1 MKLKIIQLLA
11 LLFISTPLFSQDE
24 IESKWKNSGNAVF
37 LVNQSS
43 FSNWTSG
50 GQSSISGTL
59 KVDYNYNYSDNGWA
73 WDTKIFSNFGL
84 NKISGSEFLKKTDDR
99 IEVNSVLGKKFNN
112 DVIGKWSYSSFFN
125 FQTQFAKGYRFG
137 KDSNG
142 NPNRTEKSRFFSPAT
157 LQLGVG
163 LYWKKSKDFWVN
175 VAPMTGKLILVNR
188 FFTETLNENETY
200 FGVKKGG
207 NSRFELGASVRA
219 YYKSEIFKNIN
230 LENILVISDDLNLEF
245 GRIRLKPN
253 GSDGGHNG
261 LKDIT
266 NSLNTSNYSRLRFGI
281 GGDFPK
287 GKQSEYVLS
296 KWNKEEISKFI
307 EIEPLF
313 TEIVKS
319 FVTQGIDETMNKFNC

>member
-1 MKLKIIQLLA
+1 M
-11 LLFISTPLFSQDE
+11 FSQDE
-24 IESKWKNSGNAVF
+24 IEDKKWKKSGNAVF

-59 KVDYNYNYSDNGWA
+59 KVDYNYNYSDDGWA

-84 NKISGSEFLKKTDDR
+84 NKISGSEYLKKTDDR

-163 LYWKKSKDFWVN
+163 LYWKKSKNFWIN

-230 LENILVISDDLNLEF
+230 LENRLSLYSDYLDRPQNVDFDCTFNFVMKVNQYISTNLIFQFVYDDNEIKRVQVREVLGLGLNIDLSNI
-245 GRIRLKPN
+245 RI
-253 GSDGGHNG
+253 
-261 LKDIT
+261 
-266 NSLNTSNYSRLRFGI
+266 
-281 GGDFPK
+281 
-287 GKQSEYVLS
+287 
-296 KWNKEEISKFI
+296 
-307 EIEPLF
+307 
-313 TEIVKS
+313 
-319 FVTQGIDETMNKFNC
+319 

>member
-1 MKLKIIQLLA
+1 M
-11 LLFISTPLFSQDE
+11 FSQDE
-24 IESKWKNSGNAVF
+24 IEDKKWKKSGNAVF

-59 KVDYNYNYSDNGWA
+59 KVDYNYNYSDDGWA

-163 LYWKKSKDFWVN
+163 LYWKKSKDFWIN

-230 LENILVISDDLNLEF
+230 LENRLSLYSDYLDRPQNVDFDCTFNFVMKVNQYISTNLIFQFVYDDNEIKRVQIREVLGLGLNIDLSNI
-245 GRIRLKPN
+245 RI
-253 GSDGGHNG
+253 
-261 LKDIT
+261 
-266 NSLNTSNYSRLRFGI
+266 
-281 GGDFPK
+281 
-287 GKQSEYVLS
+287 
-296 KWNKEEISKFI
+296 
-307 EIEPLF
+307 
-313 TEIVKS
+313 
-319 FVTQGIDETMNKFNC
+319 

>member
-1 MKLKIIQLLA
+1 MKLKIIHLLS
-11 LLFISTPLFSQDE
+11 LLFISTLVFSQDE
-24 IESKWKNSGNAVF
+24 IEDKKWKKSGNAVF

-59 KVDYNYNYSDNGWA
+59 KVDYNYNYSDDGWA

-163 LYWKKSKDFWVN
+163 LYWKKSKNFWIN

-230 LENILVISDDLNLEF
+230 LENRLSLYSDYLDRPQNVDFDCTFNFVMKVNQYISTNLIFQFVYDDNEIKRVQVREVLGLGLNIDLSNI
-245 GRIRLKPN
+245 RI
-253 GSDGGHNG
+253 
-261 LKDIT
+261 
-266 NSLNTSNYSRLRFGI
+266 
-281 GGDFPK
+281 
-287 GKQSEYVLS
+287 
-296 KWNKEEISKFI
+296 
-307 EIEPLF
+307 
-313 TEIVKS
+313 
-319 FVTQGIDETMNKFNC
+319 

>member
-1 MKLKIIQLLA
+1 MKFKIIHLLIF
-11 LLFISTPLFSQDE
+11 LFINSLLFSQEEED
-24 IESKWKNSGNAVF
+24 SKWKNSGNAIF

-43 FSNWTSG
+43 FSNWSSG

-59 KVDYNYNYSDNGWA
+59 KIDYNFNYTDNGWD
-73 WDTKIFSNFGL
+73 WDTKLISNFGL
-84 NKISGSEFLKKTDDR
+84 NKISGSDFLKKTDDK

-188 FFTETLNENETY
+188 FFTESLNETQTY

-219 YYKSEIFKNIN
+219 YYKSEIFENVS
-230 LENILVISDDLNLEF
+230 LENRLSLYSDYLDRPQNIDFDCTFNFVMKVNQYISTNLIFQFVYDDNDIKRVQVREVLGLGLNIDLSNIDLSNI
-245 GRIRLKPN
+245 RI
-253 GSDGGHNG
+253 
-261 LKDIT
+261 
-266 NSLNTSNYSRLRFGI
+266 
-281 GGDFPK
+281 
-287 GKQSEYVLS
+287 
-296 KWNKEEISKFI
+296 
-307 EIEPLF
+307 
-313 TEIVKS
+313 
-319 FVTQGIDETMNKFNC
+319 

>member
-1 MKLKIIQLLA
+1 MKLKIIHLLS
-11 LLFISTPLFSQDE
+11 LLFISTLVFSQDE
-24 IESKWKNSGNAVF
+24 IEDKKWKKSGNAVF

-163 LYWKKSKDFWVN
+163 LYWKKSKDFWIN

-230 LENILVISDDLNLEF
+230 LENRLSLYSDYLDRPQNVDFDCTFNFVMKVNQYISTNLIFQFVYDDNEIKRVQVREVLGLGLNIDLSNI
-245 GRIRLKPN
+245 RI
-253 GSDGGHNG
+253 
-261 LKDIT
+261 
-266 NSLNTSNYSRLRFGI
+266 
-281 GGDFPK
+281 
-287 GKQSEYVLS
+287 
-296 KWNKEEISKFI
+296 
-307 EIEPLF
+307 
-313 TEIVKS
+313 
-319 FVTQGIDETMNKFNC
+319 

>member
-1 MKLKIIQLLA
+1 MKLKIYHLLS
-11 LLFISTPLFSQDE
+11 LLFISTLVFSQDE
-24 IESKWKNSGNAVF
+24 IEDKKWKKSGNAVF

-59 KVDYNYNYSDNGWA
+59 KVDYNYNYSDDGWA

-163 LYWKKSKDFWVN
+163 LYWKKSKNFWIN

-230 LENILVISDDLNLEF
+230 LENRLSLYSDYLDRPQNVDFDCTFNFVMKVNQYISTNLIFQFVYDDNEIKRIQVREVLGLGLNIDLSNI
-245 GRIRLKPN
+245 RI
-253 GSDGGHNG
+253 
-261 LKDIT
+261 
-266 NSLNTSNYSRLRFGI
+266 
-281 GGDFPK
+281 
-287 GKQSEYVLS
+287 
-296 KWNKEEISKFI
+296 
-307 EIEPLF
+307 
-313 TEIVKS
+313 
-319 FVTQGIDETMNKFNC
+319 

>member
-1 MKLKIIQLLA
+1 MKLKIIHLLS
-11 LLFISTPLFSQDE
+11 LLFISTLVFSQDE
-24 IESKWKNSGNAVF
+24 IEDKKWKKSGNAVF

-137 KDSNG
+137 KNSNG

-163 LYWKKSKDFWVN
+163 LYWKKSKDFWIN

-230 LENILVISDDLNLEF
+230 LENRLSLYSDYLDRPQNVDFDCTFNFVMKVNQYISTNLIFQFVYDDNEIKRVQVREVLGLGLNIDLSNI
-245 GRIRLKPN
+245 RI
-253 GSDGGHNG
+253 
-261 LKDIT
+261 
-266 NSLNTSNYSRLRFGI
+266 
-281 GGDFPK
+281 
-287 GKQSEYVLS
+287 
-296 KWNKEEISKFI
+296 
-307 EIEPLF
+307 
-313 TEIVKS
+313 
-319 FVTQGIDETMNKFNC
+319 

>member
-1 MKLKIIQLLA
+1 M
-11 LLFISTPLFSQDE
+11 FSQDE
-24 IESKWKNSGNAVF
+24 IEDKKWKKSGNAVF

-188 FFTETLNENETY
+188 FITEDLNETQTY

-230 LENILVISDDLNLEF
+230 LENRLSLYSDYLDRPQNVDFDCTFNFVMKVNQYISTNLIFQFVYDDNEIKRVQIREVLGLGLNIDLSNI
-245 GRIRLKPN
+245 RI
-253 GSDGGHNG
+253 
-261 LKDIT
+261 
-266 NSLNTSNYSRLRFGI
+266 
-281 GGDFPK
+281 
-287 GKQSEYVLS
+287 
-296 KWNKEEISKFI
+296 
-307 EIEPLF
+307 
-313 TEIVKS
+313 
-319 FVTQGIDETMNKFNC
+319 

>member
-1 MKLKIIQLLA
+1 M
-11 LLFISTPLFSQDE
+11 FSQDE
-24 IESKWKNSGNAVF
+24 IEDKKWKKSGNAVF

-59 KVDYNYNYSDNGWA
+59 KVDYNYNYSDDGWA

-163 LYWKKSKDFWVN
+163 LYWKKSKDFWIN

-230 LENILVISDDLNLEF
+230 LENRLSLYSDYLDRPQNVDFDCTFNFVMKVNQYISTNLIFQFVYDDNEIKRVQVREVLGLGLNIDLSNI
-245 GRIRLKPN
+245 RI
-253 GSDGGHNG
+253 
-261 LKDIT
+261 
-266 NSLNTSNYSRLRFGI
+266 
-281 GGDFPK
+281 
-287 GKQSEYVLS
+287 
-296 KWNKEEISKFI
+296 
-307 EIEPLF
+307 
-313 TEIVKS
+313 
-319 FVTQGIDETMNKFNC
+319 

>member
-11 LLFISTPLFSQDE
+11 LLFISNPLFSQDE

-59 KVDYNYNYSDNGWA
+59 KIDYNFNYADNGWD
-73 WDTKIFSNFGL
+73 WDTKLISNFGL

-112 DVIGKWSYSSFFN
+112 DIIGKWSYSSFFN

-188 FFTETLNENETY
+188 VFTEDLNETQTY

-207 NSRFELGASVRA
+207 NSRFELGASIRA
-219 YYKSEIFKNIN
+219 YYKSEIFENVS
-230 LENILVISDDLNLEF
+230 LENRLSLYSDYLDRPQNVDFDCTFNFVMKVNQYISTNLIFQFVYDDNEIKRVQVREVLGLGLNIDLSNLDLSNI
-245 GRIRLKPN
+245 RI
-253 GSDGGHNG
+253 
-261 LKDIT
+261 
-266 NSLNTSNYSRLRFGI
+266 
-281 GGDFPK
+281 
-287 GKQSEYVLS
+287 
-296 KWNKEEISKFI
+296 
-307 EIEPLF
+307 
-313 TEIVKS
+313 
-319 FVTQGIDETMNKFNC
+319 

>member
-1 MKLKIIQLLA
+1 MKLKIIHLLS
-11 LLFISTPLFSQDE
+11 LLFISTLVFSQDE
-24 IESKWKNSGNAVF
+24 IEDKKWKKSGNAVF

-59 KVDYNYNYSDNGWA
+59 KVDYNYNYSDDGWA

-163 LYWKKSKDFWVN
+163 LYWKKSKNFWIN

-230 LENILVISDDLNLEF
+230 LENRLSLYSDYLDRPQNVDFDCTFNFVMKVNQYISTNLIFQFVYDDNEIKRVQAREVLGLGLNIDLSNI
-245 GRIRLKPN
+245 RI
-253 GSDGGHNG
+253 
-261 LKDIT
+261 
-266 NSLNTSNYSRLRFGI
+266 
-281 GGDFPK
+281 
-287 GKQSEYVLS
+287 
-296 KWNKEEISKFI
+296 
-307 EIEPLF
+307 
-313 TEIVKS
+313 
-319 FVTQGIDETMNKFNC
+319 